1 VVKVLEDCD
10 ILLEGSKEVL
20 GRLEF
25 CCAVGVD
32 DILLATGSGLHRQG
46 SFSCGGWGVGS
57 GWWESEVEKRDLQSK
72 PGSKALRESVTD
84 RPGGQKRPE
93 VNQAVLSAVVNI
105 FRG

>member
-1 VVKVLEDCD
+1 MT
-10 ILLEGSKEVL
+10 
-20 GRLEF
+20 F
-25 CCAVGVD
+25 YW
-32 DILLATGSGLHRQG
+32 RQG
-46 SFSCGGWGVGS
+46 QVFIVRVVFRVGDGGLVVVG
-57 GWWESEVEKRDLQSK
+57 GRVKRDLQSK